1 MNGRLE
7 TNIPSLR
14 ALAETTGT
22 TLPASTAAGQIFG
35 PFALSGNVSGTPEA
49 MSLSGAN
56 ISLDQIVGTGK
67 FGVDLTKTKPSLNGN
82 LSLNGLDLR
91 PYMESYSSQA
101 PTGSIQPWSEEPLDL
116 EALKMVDVNFVLNT
130 PNVKTGRIN
139 LGQTTLNTNVKN
151 GRLQVDVPTVNL
163 YGGTGTFKTVLDGS
177 RSVPS
182 VDMNFDLKRVAS
194 NDLLQAVAGF
204 AQLSGRADTKISFSG
219 QGRTQAALMK
229 SLAGNGGFN
238 MLNGGLS
245 GIDATEF
252 LSGLDSALTSRSLPS
267 GLGAGKSTSFSD
279 LVAGFS
285 MDNGVAKIQ
294 SFTINGPQF
303 SVEGQGQVDLGNQY
317 IDFRFLPK
325 PTGSRATG
333 LAQYGVPLKFTGPF
347 GSAKAGLDSDFLTQ
361 IVAAQAKE
369 KAAALVQEQL
379 GGQLGGVLGGVIGGG
394 QSGTSSGL
402 SGDNIGGVLGG
413 VLGGGQQQ
421 SGTTSNGGGFGGQLG
436 GLLGGGSQS
445 TQQQPAQQP
454 SVEDALGGAIGGLFG
469 KKKKKKK
476 N

>member
-1 MNGRLE
+1 
-7 TNIPSLR
+7 
-14 ALAETTGT
+14 
-22 TLPASTAAGQIFG
+22 
-35 PFALSGNVSGTPEA
+35 
-49 MSLSGAN
+49 
-56 ISLDQIVGTGK
+56 
-67 FGVDLTKTKPSLNGN
+67 
-82 LSLNGLDLR
+82 
-91 PYMESYSSQA
+91 
-101 PTGSIQPWSEEPLDL
+101 
-116 EALKMVDVNFVLNT
+116 
-130 PNVKTGRIN
+130 
-139 LGQTTLNTNVKN
+139 
-151 GRLQVDVPTVNL
+151 
-163 YGGTGTFKTVLDGS
+163 
-177 RSVPS
+177 
-182 VDMNFDLKRVAS
+182 
-194 NDLLQAVAGF
+194 
-204 AQLSGRADTKISFSG
+204 
-219 QGRTQAALMK
+219 
-229 SLAGNGGFN
+229 
-238 MLNGGLS
+238 
-245 GIDATEF
+245 
-252 LSGLDSALTSRSLPS
+252 
-267 GLGAGKSTSFSD
+267 
-279 LVAGFS
+279 

-421 SGTTSNGGGFGGQLG
+421 SGTTSNGGSFGGQLG

-445 TQQQPAQQP
+445 TQQPSSQGTTTQQQPAQQP

-469 KKKKKKK
+469 KKKKKK